1 MDEFY
6 RVIQWYDCLSL
17 GIACFFKRGA
27 MSLSDSEK
35 LRYLRQLNV
44 RGWNQE
50 KLKSTE
56 VIIVGVGGL
65 GSVSAL
71 FLTAAGI
78 GKLRLCDGDRVEYTD
93 LNRQILYSEESVGK
107 MKVLEAKKRLAL
119 LNPHVEIEP
128 VPEFMNSKNVDDM
141 TKSSDLIVDGLDNIE
156 SRFILNKQSVKMK
169 RPYIYGA
176 VQGWE
181 GFVGIFHPPY
191 TACLACFLAQDV
203 TITDEIPVSGVMPG
217 MIGVLQATEVLK
229 FIMSVEGTLLNR
241 LLVYDSQNLTCDI
254 VETEKNPN
262 CPHCAVL

>member
-1 MDEFY
+1 
-6 RVIQWYDCLSL
+6 
-17 GIACFFKRGA
+17 

-65 GSVSAL
+65 GSVSAT

-78 GKLRLCDGDRVEYTD
+78 GKLRLCDGDRVQYTD

-107 MKVLEAKKRLAL
+107 LKVLEAKKRLAF
-119 LNPHVEIEP
+119 LNPNVEVETIA
-128 VPEFMNSKNVDDM
+128 EFMDSKNVHEM
-141 TKSSDLIVDGLDNIE
+141 TKSCDLIVDGLDNIE
-156 SRFILNKQSVKMK
+156 SRFILNEQSVKMK
-169 RPYIYGA
+169 KPYIYGA

-181 GFVGIFHPPY
+181 GFVGIFHPPH
-191 TACLACFLAQDV
+191 TACLACFLGQDAKKP
-203 TITDEIPVSGVMPG
+203 DEIPVSGVMPG
-217 MIGVLQATEVLK
+217 MIGVLQATEALK
-229 FIMSVEGTLLNR
+229 FVMSVDGILLNR

-262 CPHCAVL
+262 CPHCAVS